1 MEQETGLLGA
11 VAAAGGAVGKA
22 VGEMFMAQ
30 KQLNDT
36 MAASPASGQKFEV
49 SRDTVLQAGKII
61 DDQADR
67 LNKALER
74 AGKDLRVE
82 LGDGADP
89 VNVGVA
95 EAWNSRL
102 VEAEDSYGERI
113 RQYIASLDSL
123 VKQLRSVA
131 EQYGFTEE
139 EVTTAFGAKS
149 VH

>member
-22 VGEMFMAQ
+22 VGDMFMAQ
-30 KQLNDT
+30 KLLNDT
-36 MAASPASGQKFEV
+36 MAASPVSGQKFEV

-67 LNKALER
+67 LNKAWQR
-74 AGKDLRVE
+74 AAKDLRVE

-89 VNVGVA
+89 VNAGVA

-102 VEAEDSYGERI
+102 VEADDSYGERI
-113 RQYIASLDSL
+113 RQYIDSLDNL

>member
-22 VGEMFMAQ
+22 VGDMFMAE
-30 KQLNDT
+30 KRLNDT
-36 MAASPASGQKFEV
+36 MAASPVSGQKFEV

-67 LNKALER
+67 LNKAWQR
-74 AGKDLRVE
+74 AAKDLRVE

-89 VNVGVA
+89 VNAGVA

-102 VEAEDSYGERI
+102 VEADDSYGERI
-113 RQYIASLDSL
+113 RQYIDSLDNL

>member
-11 VAAAGGAVGKA
+11 VAAAGGAVGMA
-22 VGEMFMAQ
+22 VGAMFAAE
-30 KQLNDT
+30 KQLNDAL
-36 MAASPASGQKFEV
+36 AAGPVSGQKFEV

-67 LNKALER
+67 LNKAWMR
-74 AGKDLRVE
+74 ARRDLRVE

-89 VNVGVA
+89 VNAGVA

-102 VEAEDSYGERI
+102 ADAEDSYGERV
-113 RQYIASLDSL
+113 RQYVESLDSL
-123 VKQLRSVA
+123 VKQLRAVA

-149 VH
+149 VQ

>member
-22 VGEMFMAQ
+22 VGDMFMAE
-30 KQLNDT
+30 KRLNDT
-36 MAASPASGQKFEV
+36 MAASPGSGQKFEV

-82 LGDGADP
+82 LGDGTDP
-89 VNVGVA
+89 VNAGVA
-95 EAWNSRL
+95 AAWNSRL

-113 RQYIASLDSL
+113 RQYIDSLDSL

>member
-1 MEQETGLLGA
+1 MF
-11 VAAAGGAVGKA
+11 AA
-22 VGEMFMAQ
+22 E
-30 KQLNDT
+30 KQLGDALSAGP
-36 MAASPASGQKFEV
+36 MSGQRFEV

-67 LNKALER
+67 LSKAWER
-74 AGKDLRVE
+74 ATKDLRVE
-82 LGDGADP
+82 LGEGADP
-89 VNVGVA
+89 VNAGVA

-102 VEAEDSYGERI
+102 TEADDSYAERV
-113 RQYIASLDSL
+113 RQYIESLDSL